1 MARHIKDIVGSLM
14 RVLMRVLD
22 EVLPAGLNDLDFEA
36 DRELAVTLNAAF
48 ILQEFAYDPS

>member
-1 MARHIKDIVGSLM
+1 MKDIVGSLM